1 MQISK
6 TQRGISVI
14 TRFNFKIAVIIGAL
28 FIGLTIGNASASEQ
42 ALRSAALEGHIEKVR
57 TSLDQGTS
65 PDARDPDG
73 RTALM
78 MAAFNGHTQAVRLLM
93 DRGAKVNAHDGIGRT
108 ALMYA
113 AAGPYTQTVKH
124 LINNGAKLDI
134 RDNAEGFTAL
144 MFAAAEGQTEV
155 IKVLLSQGA
164 NTRITDKDGDTALDF
179 AKKNGHQTA
188 VQALTKAM
196 KGK

>member
-1 MQISK
+1 MQTSK
-6 TQRGISVI
+6 TKRGVSVI
-14 TRFNFKIAVIIGAL
+14 TRFNLKFAVIIGIL
-28 FIGLTIGNASASEQ
+28 FVGLTIGNAWAAEQ

-65 PDARDPDG
+65 PDARGPDG

-78 MAAFNGHTQAVRLLM
+78 MAAFNGHTQAAQLLT

-113 AAGPYTQTVKH
+113 AAGPYTQTVQH
-124 LINNGAKLDI
+124 LINNGANLDI
-134 RDNAEGFTAL
+134 QDNEEGFTAL

-155 IKVLLSQGA
+155 IKVLLSHGA
-164 NTRITDKDGDTALDF
+164 NIKISDKDGDTALDF
-179 AKKNGHQTA
+179 AKKNGHQKA
-188 VQALTKAM
+188 VQALKKAM